1 MITLAETASYKEAQK
16 IPYHSK
22 VRGDLEE
29 EIPYHAIPIYH
40 AMSWYKEA
48 QKIPYH
54 SGGRPRKSAVDIRC
68 LVMDSPAEANHRL
81 SEDPLSLA

>member
-1 MITLAETASYKEAQK
+1 
-16 IPYHSK
+16 
-22 VRGDLEE
+22 
-29 EIPYHAIPIYH
+29 
-40 AMSWYKEA
+40 MSWYKEA

-54 SGGRPRKSAVDIRC
+54 SAGRPRKSAVDIRC